1 MSDYFLFAAIA
12 AEAEMKGLDKNR
24 KRCISTMVDTVFSKT
39 LNRADLQLLTSK
51 KCFFKV
57 NSCH

>member
-24 KRCISTMVDTVFSKT
+24 KRCISTMVDTVFLKA
-39 LNRADLQLLTSK
+39 LNRADLKLLTSK
-51 KCFFKV
+51 KCIFKV